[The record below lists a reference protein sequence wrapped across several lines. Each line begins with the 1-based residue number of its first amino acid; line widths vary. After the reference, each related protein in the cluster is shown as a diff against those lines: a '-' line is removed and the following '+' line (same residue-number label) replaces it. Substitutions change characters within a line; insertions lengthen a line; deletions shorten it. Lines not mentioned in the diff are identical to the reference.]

1 MTGYTT
7 EEVARLLGLSPA
19 QIRSYTRA
27 GFLSP
32 SPARAAG
39 GRGELRFSFQDLVLL
54 RAAKGLMAARIPAA
68 KIRGSLRRLKQQLPR
83 GRALS
88 ELRITAEGHRVVA
101 RDGAL
106 AWNPDS
112 GQLVLD
118 FDVATLAER
127 AAPLARRQAAAARRV
142 EDDLDAEQWFDL
154 GLELE
159 VSAPEDARDAYR
171 RTLELDP
178 HHADARVNL
187 GRLLVESGRAEEAET
202 HFRAVLADCP
212 DHDRLVQ
219 PRHCARGPA
228 TSQRR
233 AEGLRAGDRR
243 RTAAGGR
250 VLQPGAAV
258 RAGGEESG
266 GPAAP
271 VHLSQTDGGG
281 VAMNLVARR
290 VAAYLDDLVPPRP
303 ARLAELETEARR
315 TGFPI
320 IGPATG
326 HLCYLLARLSN
337 ARQIFELG

>member
-32 SPARAAG
+32 SRAA
-39 GRGELRFSFQDLVLL
+39 RGELRFSFQDLVLL

-118 FDVATLAER
+118 FDVASLAER
-127 AAPLARRQAAAARRV
+127 AAPRV

-171 RTLELDP
+171 RALELDP

-202 HFRAVLADCP
+202 HFRAVLADYP
-212 DHDRLVQ
+212 EH
-219 PRHCARGPA
+219 A
-228 TSQRR
+228 T
-233 AEGLRAGDRR
+233 AWYNLGIALEDRR
-243 RTAAGGR
+243 RINDAVKAYEQAIAADR
-250 VLQPGAAV
+250 
-258 RAGGEESG
+258 
-266 GPAAP
+266 
-271 VHLSQTDGGG
+271 
-281 VAMNLVARR
+281 
-290 VAAYLDDLVPPRP
+290 
-303 ARLAELETEARR
+303 RLADAY
-315 TGFPI
+315 FN
-320 IGPATG
+320 
-326 HLCYLLARLSN
+326 LARLYEHAGKRAAALRNLSKY
-337 ARQIFELG
+337 RLLTDR

>member
-7 EEVARLLGLSPA
+7 EEVARLLVLSPA

-32 SPARAAG
+32 ARAA
-39 GRGELRFSFQDLVLL
+39 RGELRFAFQDLVLL

-88 ELRITAEGHRVVA
+88 ELRITAEGHRVGA

-106 AWNPDS
+106 AWHPDS
-112 GQLVLD
+112 GQLGLD

-171 RTLELDP
+171 R
-178 HHADARVNL
+178 
-187 GRLLVESGRAEEAET
+187 
-202 HFRAVLADCP
+202 
-212 DHDRLVQ
+212 
-219 PRHCARGPA
+219 GPEPA
-228 TSQRR
+228 
-233 AEGLRAGDRR
+233 
-243 RTAAGGR
+243 
-250 VLQPGAAV
+250 PP
-258 RAGGEESG
+258 
-266 GPAAP
+266 PAAP
-271 VHLSQTDGGG
+271 PVRPRRALGLARPAGGG
-281 VAMNLVARR
+281 ATPL
-290 VAAYLDDLVPPRP
+290 P
-303 ARLAELETEARR
+303 AVCAGA
-315 TGFPI
+315 P
-320 IGPATG
+320 
-326 HLCYLLARLSN
+326 
-337 ARQIFELG
+337 

>member
-27 GFLSP
+27 AFL

-68 KIRGSLRRLKQQLPR
+68 KIRSSLRRLKQQLPR

-118 FDVATLAER
+118 FDVASLAER
-127 AAPLARRQAAAARRV
+127 AAPLARRQAAAARRI

-171 RTLELDP
+171 RALELDP
-178 HHADARVNL
+178 HHADARVDL
-187 GRLLVESGRAEEAET
+187 GRLLGACGRAVTAPVDLSEA
-202 HFRAVLADCP
+202 HWLRDPCDCP
-212 DHDRLVQ
+212 TCCGASRSF
-219 PRHCARGPA
+219 PRCSPLRA
-228 TSQRR
+228 RR
-233 AEGLRAGDRR
+233 APARSSSGCRR
-243 RTAAGGR
+243 RA
-250 VLQPGAAV
+250 
-258 RAGGEESG
+258 S
-266 GPAAP
+266 
-271 VHLSQTDGGG
+271 
-281 VAMNLVARR
+281 ARR
-290 VAAYLDDLVPPRP
+290 SRRMSTAVKWPAPWPSCCGAGAWWRSTRSAGPTSKRTSPCGATRSSGSPP
-303 ARLAELETEARR
+303 
-315 TGFPI
+315 
-320 IGPATG
+320 
-326 HLCYLLARLSN
+326 
-337 ARQIFELG
+337 

>member
-118 FDVATLAER
+118 FDVASLAAR
-127 AAPLARRQAAAARRV
+127 AAPLARRQAA
-142 EDDLDAEQWFDL
+142 
-154 GLELE
+154 E

-171 RTLELDP
+171 RALELDP
-178 HHADARVNL
+178 HHAEARVNL

-212 DHDRLVQ
+212 DH
-219 PRHCARGPA
+219 A
-228 TSQRR
+228 T
-233 AEGLRAGDRR
+233 AWYNLGIALEDRR
-243 RTAAGGR
+243 RPNDAVKAYEQAIAADR
-250 VLQPGAAV
+250 
-258 RAGGEESG
+258 
-266 GPAAP
+266 
-271 VHLSQTDGGG
+271 
-281 VAMNLVARR
+281 
-290 VAAYLDDLVPPRP
+290 
-303 ARLAELETEARR
+303 RLADAY
-315 TGFPI
+315 FN
-320 IGPATG
+320 
-326 HLCYLLARLSN
+326 LARLYEQAGKKAAALRHLSIY
-337 ARQIFELG
+337 RRLTGEG

>member
-32 SPARAAG
+32 SRAA
-39 GRGELRFSFQDLVLL
+39 RGELRFSFQDLVLL

-118 FDVATLAER
+118 FDVASLAER
-127 AAPLARRQAAAARRV
+127 AAPLARRPAAA
-142 EDDLDAEQWFDL
+142 
-154 GLELE
+154 
-159 VSAPEDARDAYR
+159 
-171 RTLELDP
+171 
-178 HHADARVNL
+178 

-202 HFRAVLADCP
+202 HFRAVLAD
-212 DHDRLVQ
+212 Q
-219 PRHCARGPA
+219 PAHA
-228 TSQRR
+228 T
-233 AEGLRAGDRR
+233 AWYNLGIALEDRR
-243 RTAAGGR
+243 RPNDAVKAYEQAIAADR
-250 VLQPGAAV
+250 
-258 RAGGEESG
+258 
-266 GPAAP
+266 
-271 VHLSQTDGGG
+271 
-281 VAMNLVARR
+281 
-290 VAAYLDDLVPPRP
+290 
-303 ARLAELETEARR
+303 RLADAY
-315 TGFPI
+315 FN
-320 IGPATG
+320 
-326 HLCYLLARLSN
+326 LARLYEQAGKRAAALRNLSKY
-337 ARQIFELG
+337 RLLTDR

>member
-32 SPARAAG
+32 ARAAG
-39 GRGELRFSFQDLVLL
+39 GEFRFAFQDLVLL
-54 RAAKGLMAARIPAA
+54 RAAKGLMAARIPAG

-118 FDVATLAER
+118 FDVASLAVR
-127 AAPLARRQAAAARRV
+127 AAPLARRQAAAARRG
-142 EDDLDAEQWFDL
+142 EDDLDAGQWFDL

-171 RTLELDP
+171 RALELDP

-187 GRLLVESGRAEEAET
+187 GRLLVESGRAEEADT
-202 HFRAVLADCP
+202 HFRAVLADHP
-212 DHDRLVQ
+212 DH
-219 PRHCARGPA
+219 A
-228 TSQRR
+228 T
-233 AEGLRAGDRR
+233 AWYNLGIALEDRR
-243 RTAAGGR
+243 RTRATPTGGGPGP
-250 VLQPGAAV
+250 VPLQPAP
-258 RAGGEESG
+258 GG
-266 GPAAP
+266 
-271 VHLSQTDGGG
+271 T
-281 VAMNLVARR
+281 
-290 VAAYLDDLVPPRP
+290 
-303 ARLAELETEARR
+303 
-315 TGFPI
+315 
-320 IGPATG
+320 
-326 HLCYLLARLSN
+326 
-337 ARQIFELG
+337 